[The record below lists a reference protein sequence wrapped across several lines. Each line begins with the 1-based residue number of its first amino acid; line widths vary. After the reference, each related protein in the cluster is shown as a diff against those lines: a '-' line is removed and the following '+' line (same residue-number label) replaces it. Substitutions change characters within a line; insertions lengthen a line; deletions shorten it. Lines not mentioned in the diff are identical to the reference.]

1 MALPPIARELVLLH
15 DAHETRF
22 ESYAAA
28 VANVASIGLPLDR
41 AARLLMC
48 ESEPAVSEA
57 ERRLRRAVASF
68 PGEVAFVVSYPV
80 EPKPLCSLVDALVFG
95 CGVRRVHV
103 DAPGCVRAVT
113 EALDD
118 ELPVVVYAEDATP
131 AHAFVRDFHG
141 ALVRVFEIPHSDP
154 RPNARV
160 HGETAEDHR
169 DRTSLGDPCER
180 EGFETCVGCGAWTG
194 DRQYCGGVRCAAD
207 STARR
212 ALLDTRP
219 VFHEDWRAVHDC
231 WHLHAPWSE
240 WDTHALLVLNEMDVP
255 KMLSFGSPHEN
266 PHFAR
271 AAHRDEPHLPA
282 MVDRAGMV
290 VRTPADVAF
299 ELDSSALFAGAQ
311 LVAHLRRR
319 FPDEILVCESGCCTN
334 DLRAGGEAQPDCA
347 RLFRANTAP
356 ARAFASRVR
365 RLFPVGTALE
375 LTDAPPFVVLARVVT
390 SEEHCAWLTI
400 VAING
405 EADLVRTYAV
415 PERRLLWHDLHRL
428 YLERKAVHV
437 EPDVRLDAE
446 AALLAPLPPSSP
458 VPWSS
463 QCALCGADTGDG
475 ASQTCGV
482 CPRRHHFYG

>member
-1 MALPPIARELVLLH
+1 MALLPSPASCATH
-15 DAHETRF
+15 DAHDAP

-28 VANVASIGLPLDR
+28 VATPRPSASMER
-41 AARLLMC
+41 ATRLLMC

-57 ERRLRRAVASF
+57 ERQLRRAVCSF

-103 DAPGCVRAVT
+103 DAPGCVGAVT

-118 ELPVVVYAEDATP
+118 ELPVVVYAEHATP

-141 ALVRVFEIPHSDP
+141 ALVRVFEIPQSDP

-169 DRTSLGDPCER
+169 DRTSLGDR
-180 EGFETCVGCGAWTG
+180 GRDGFESCVGRRGRATAQCGAF
-194 DRQYCGGVRCAAD
+194 CAAD

-212 ALLDTRP
+212 ALLETRP

-231 WHLHAPWSE
+231 WHLHTPWSE

-255 KMLSFGSPHEN
+255 KMLSFGSPHDN

-271 AAHRDEPHLPA
+271 ATHRDEPHLPA

-311 LVAHLRRR
+311 LVAHLRRL

-334 DLRAGGEAQPDCA
+334 DLRAGGEAQPECS

-356 ARAFASRVR
+356 ARVLRRVR
-365 RLFPVGTALE
+365 RFSRRHRARADSAPSRARARRDVGE
-375 LTDAPPFVVLARVVT
+375 HRV
-390 SEEHCAWLTI
+390 LTI
-400 VAING
+400 VAINS
-405 EADLVRTYAV
+405 EADLVRTRAV
-415 PERRLLWHDLHRL
+415 FNAALWHDLHRL
-428 YLERKAVHV
+428 YLERKAAHAD
-437 EPDVRLDAE
+437 PDVRMDAE
-446 AALLAPLPPSSP
+446 AALLALAGHAPAST
-458 VPWSS
+458 
-463 QCALCGADTGDG
+463 CALCGADTGGG
-475 ASQTCGV
+475 ASQTCGA